1 MDDETR
7 SLVSGRASYR
17 CEYFRLHEDDDAYMF
32 HVEHVIAKKHGGGDE
47 IDNLAFACNQCNLHK
62 GPNLSGIDPV
72 SGSTIELFHPRRD
85 SWTEHFTFQ
94 GAMVVGLTALGRA
107 TVRVLN
113 MNDADRIRVRAELG
127 FPDHLQ

>member
-1 MDDETR
+1 MQPIFGAAMRLSRPARR
-7 SLVSGRASYR
+7 SVPGWG
-17 CEYFRLHEDDDAYMF
+17 HHPDALPRWG
-32 HVEHVIAKKHGGGDE
+32 VIAKKHGGGDE
-47 IDNLAFACNQCNLHK
+47 IENLAFACNQCNLHK
-62 GPNLSGIDPV
+62 GTNLSGIDPV
-72 SGSTIELFHPRRD
+72 SESTIELFHPRRD